1 MRYLVCQHFDG
12 IVIDEAQVGDAPF
25 IGLQHAM
32 SDAGLM
38 YFDANEIAVRVC
50 GGLLDQGLTV
60 AETDLQNY
68 RRGSPEDLIEGQ

>member
-1 MRYLVCQHFDG
+1 
-12 IVIDEAQVGDAPF
+12 
-25 IGLQHAM
+25 
-32 SDAGLM
+32 M